1 MSWEHIWEVP
11 SDVVKR
17 AASRDAEAQALIW
30 LALERDALALLRSHG
45 EEGVAAKARQLE
57 LYRLDKEFPQEVLG
71 AFVDWLSKHGWPR
84 EQSEL
89 TKAAYD
95 AVATAANQLLERED
109 WVTLSHRGEN
119 EDGGA
124 ELGSS
129 EDEFIGADNDEPS
142 LAARERG
149 GKLTQC
155 RKYPC
160 RNCGGTGWLELDGE
174 AVRCPH
180 CDGTGIPAPHD
191 LKCHIPKKWKDK
203 LGFRLHP
210 LGPPDPGPS
219 PFNGV
224 RKAFEREAQVEAA
237 KWQEMIVKVINVFVA
252 SREPWSPQ
260 RVSIPW
266 DDDQPRKICKNLK
279 LDIGKWLLLDSD
291 EEIILDLNEYIKSP
305 KPPSPLLS
313 DEYRRRIRQLT
324 HMALAQ
330 LFVPD
335 PPPQIVRFVIG
346 PRDPQ
351 KHTFGY
357 PPHIRLKCV
366 SNRNLVPNAALQELA
381 HGDAIMVLEG
391 TYWTPRSYSE
401 KLYRF
406 SQLINRK
413 GEKYE
418 ECPRCDIRK
427 CPHPWWRCERRVIKD
442 MRDRKTKKRS
452 LYWRGLDD
460 FTRGWV
466 PPEPPVSPVSV
477 PLEVEAARIATRA
490 ALEKAWKA
498 RGRKGMDPR
507 SQPIV
512 EWVLGLPALSPQIT
526 NLKGKRIGHLVSS
539 EVCHPYAKPIVA
551 PRTKESAADAERA
564 GLALRIIDGSRL
576 GFLRRFV
583 ETQLDTCTQRELAA
597 LGPAQREVVLAYSLA
612 GWPVKRIV
620 QETGKSEPAVRMAL
634 SRANRKLSPRARAKL
649 GLDGYNR
656 ANGKKSQSN

>member
-180 CDGTGIPAPHD
+180 CDGTGVPAPHD

-224 RKAFEREAQVEAA
+224 RKALGREAHMETARWREEAA
-237 KWQEMIVKVINVFVA
+237 RALDVFIA
-252 SREPWSPQ
+252 SREPWKPQVSPSDFDECK
-260 RVSIPW
+260 SIE
-266 DDDQPRKICKNLK
+266 
-279 LDIGKWLLLDSD
+279 G
-291 EEIILDLNEYIKSP
+291 SP
-305 KPPSPLLS
+305 GPPGPLLGEE
-313 DEYRRRIRQLT
+313 DLWRIRELT
-324 HMALAQ
+324 YIALAQ
-330 LFVPD
+330 LFAPD

-401 KLYRF
+401 KLYRL

-583 ETQLDTCTQRELAA
+583 ETQLDTRTQRELAA
-597 LGPAQREVVLAYSLA
+597 LGPVQREVVLAYSLA